1 VKAMTRNMSRGMIAV
16 GIVGATVGI
25 YAATNMTQRD
35 RKRMMKTGRRA
46 IGTLGV
52 MKGLNMF

>member
-35 RKRMMKTGRRA
+35 RKRMMKTSRRA